1 MKVLVVIDMQND
13 FIDGALG
20 SPEARAIVP
29 NVAAKVKECAADSR
43 YVIFYTRDTHSA
55 NYMMTNEGRHLPVPH
70 CILGTGGWEINAD
83 VMAASEGA
91 TFVDVQN
98 KDTFGM
104 QDIAVLIDTISDAC
118 DVESYDV
125 ESIEMVGVCTDI
137 CVVSNALIL
146 KAAYPE
152 IPFAV
157 YGDCCAGTSVDAH
170 EAALKVMQMCQIDVI

>member
-20 SPEARAIVP
+20 SPEARAVVP
-29 NVAAKVKECAADSR
+29 NVVAKIKECAEDRR
-43 YVIFYTRDTHSA
+43 YVIFYTRDTHYED
-55 NYMMTNEGRHLPVPH
+55 YMSTSEGRHLPVPH
-70 CILGTGGWEINAD
+70 CILGTDGWQVNAD

-98 KDTFGM
+98 KYTFGM
-104 QDIAVLIDTISDAC
+104 QDIADLINTIPDVC
-118 DVESYDV
+118 DVENYDV
-125 ESIEMVGVCTDI
+125 ESIEMIGVCTDI

-152 IPFAV
+152 IPITV
-157 YGDCCAGTSVDAH
+157 YGDYCAGTSVDAH
-170 EAALKVMQMCQIDVI
+170 EAALKVMQMCQIEVI

>member
-13 FIDGALG
+13 FISGALG
-20 SPEARAIVP
+20 SLEAQAVVP
-29 NVAAKVKECAADSR
+29 NVVAKIKECAADSR
-43 YVIFYTRDTHSA
+43 YVIFYTRDTHRED
-55 NYMMTNEGRHLPVPH
+55 YMMTNEGRHLPVPH
-70 CILGTGGWEINAD
+70 CILGTDGWEINAD

-98 KDTFGM
+98 KFTFGM
-104 QDIAVLIDTISDAC
+104 QDIAALIDTIP
-118 DVESYDV
+118 DVCNVENYEV

-146 KAAYPE
+146 KATYPE
-152 IPFAV
+152 IPFTV

-170 EAALKVMQMCQIDVI
+170 EAALKVMQMCQIEVI